1 MVKKQTKITA
11 KRTKYEITIDHP
23 KNGEVIT
30 YKTHYAVRIGTPNQ
44 GIVELS
50 IDGSEFKRCRH
61 SVGYWWYDWCNIP
74 SGEHVLVARL
84 VDPQKGRTLKKSQP
98 VKCVVK

>member
-11 KRTKYEITIDHP
+11 KRKKYEITIDHP
-23 KNGEVIT
+23 KNGE
-30 YKTHYAVRIGTPNQ
+30 AVRIGTPNQ

-98 VKCVVK
+98 VKCVVE